1 MRIGIKSCTG
11 VGIGVGIELRPLELE
26 SESESKRYAGVGI
39 VGGKFDAKIGRRW
52 TLKIG
57 GRLASKTAGTGVE
70 NQATHPSSVFIG
82 LRHATHE

>member
-1 MRIGIKSCTG
+1 MCVVWTG
-11 VGIGVGIELRPLELE
+11 LGKWEVGPKI
-26 SESESKRYAGVGI
+26 
-39 VGGKFDAKIGRRW
+39 GGKFDAKIGRRW